1 MVMPRLLD
9 VRIEV
14 YVRTATST
22 RTDGVSDATLM
33 PVPGNLEAAAAT
45 PRSAIPEHADGV
57 STREECLLHREC
69 NRLRLDFS
77 LDS

>member
-57 STREECLLHREC
+57 STRRPDESMPATGDTGCQR
-69 NRLRLDFS
+69 R
-77 LDS
+77 